1 MRSLL
6 PLLIALSAASA
17 LWIDS
22 RIAHASSGPVDP
34 SLRENILAAPAGPR
48 ALVVGPR
55 IPVNPPQSGYH
66 GEVMAAADP
75 ESAENLLVCGFRA
88 NPRTGSGSEGYV
100 YNSSDGGK
108 TWRETLVDAESQW
121 VSEESCTF
129 GPGHQAYFAAGISDT
144 SGGVTRHEYGHL
156 HLYRSPDG
164 GRSWETLLVTR
175 FMDFTSLA
183 VDEGEGPRRGALYI
197 FSNSVVDGTTGGWA
211 MVDKAPYLATL
222 SPGPELKLALTNGSF
237 NSGVAGAKIRG
248 KFPQGSVVL
257 SDGTA
262 LAIFAGDR
270 AVFDKPSGKERQLFS
285 IEMGTSRDGGK
296 TLTKSTI
303 YESIYPPVATGLAVN
318 NATDEIYVCWT
329 PTYGDRAKSELMLAT
344 SRDKGQTWSV
354 QSVTLPPHDET
365 SDVRAGSVSLAVN
378 KNGVLGFMWYGPN
391 PERVYFGLSLD
402 DGSSITSIVSLT
414 PGAGMRPEHEVEQA
428 DDRRLFVYPPIWKG
442 SFHSLDPLKVL
453 LFGPDPWGVPSG
465 NALIADR
472 NGVFHPVWNEMANG
486 ATHLW
491 TREVSLRSPGE
502 GIPAAAAAGLES
514 ISDKVVWHISDVRYD
529 RLGSLLTFDI
539 TVTNK
544 SVVPIAGPIMVVQS
558 AGGAQAELSADN
570 ADNGKRGEGAAWELQ
585 SGVDA
590 LGVERSTEPRT
601 LSFRTSVKP
610 ADIME
615 NNMLLEIPLEIYGR
629 PGVK

>member
-1 MRSLL
+1 M
-6 PLLIALSAASA
+6 
-17 LWIDS
+17 
-22 RIAHASSGPVDP
+22 V
-34 SLRENILAAPAGPR
+34 
-48 ALVVGPR
+48 
-55 IPVNPPQSGYH
+55 
-66 GEVMAAADP
+66 AADP

-100 YNSSDGGK
+100 YYSGDGGK

-129 GPGHQAYFAAGISDT
+129 GLGHQAYFAAGVSDT
-144 SGGVTRHEYGHL
+144 SGGVTRHEYGNL
-156 HLYRSPDG
+156 HLYCSPDG
-164 GRSWETLLVTR
+164 GRSWQTLLVTR

-197 FSNSVVDGTTGGWA
+197 FSNSVVDGTTGGWS

-237 NSGVAGAKIRG
+237 NSGMVGAKMRG

-270 AVFDKPSGKERQLFS
+270 AVLDQDSGKEHQLFS
-285 IEMGTSRDGGK
+285 IEMGTSRDGGD

-303 YESIYPPVATGLAVN
+303 YESTYPPVATGLAVN
-318 NATDEIYVCWT
+318 NVTDELYVCWT
-329 PTYGDRAKSELMLAT
+329 PTYGDSAKSELMLAT

-354 QSVTLPPHDET
+354 KSVTLPHDDVP
-365 SDVRAGSVSLAVN
+365 DVRVGSVSLAIN
-378 KNGVLGFMWYGPN
+378 KNGVLGFMWYGQN

-402 DGSSITSIVSLT
+402 DGSSIASVVSLT
-414 PGAGMRPEHEVEQA
+414 PGAGTRPEHEVEQA

-465 NALIADR
+465 NALIADQ
-472 NGVFHPVWNEMANG
+472 NGVFHPVWNEIANG

-491 TREVSLRSPGE
+491 TREVSLRSPDE
-502 GIPAAAAAGLES
+502 DIPAIAAAGLER

-529 RLGSLLTFDI
+529 RLGGLLTFDI

-544 SVVPIAGPIMVVQS
+544 SEVTIAGPIVVVQA

-570 ADNGKRGEGAAWELQ
+570 ADNEKHGEGAAWKLE
-585 SGVDA
+585 SAADA
-590 LGVERSTEPRT
+590 LRVERSTEPRT

-610 ADIME
+610 ADIVG
-615 NNMLLEIPLEIYGR
+615 NNTLLEIPLEIYGK
-629 PGVK
+629 PSVK